1 MPVNSKQQRRGFTLI
16 EMMVSVS
23 IFSIVMLIGTGSIL
37 AVVNANRKAQSIKS
51 VVNNLNFALET
62 MSRNIRVGTTYR
74 CDGNLPNASSASVR
88 RNCKNNGDDHL
99 IIEPQYGSSA
109 TTNDQVI
116 YFYDASQQ
124 ALFRQIGTSGSPVRI
139 TAEEVKLTYVRFF
152 VDGSKLDD
160 EGIQPRVRI
169 LVEGYADVGKERSTF
184 RMQTTVVQRILQ
196 I

>member
-1 MPVNSKQQRRGFTLI
+1 MSVEKKQHQGFSLI
-16 EMMVSVS
+16 EMMVSVT
-23 IFSIVMLIGTGSIL
+23 IFSIVMLIGASSVL
-37 AVVNANRKAQSIKS
+37 AIVNANRKAQSIKS

-74 CDGNLPNASSASVR
+74 CDGNLPNSSSASIR
-88 RNCKNNGDDHL
+88 RNCKNSGDDHL
-99 IIEPQYGSSA
+99 AIESQYGSSA
-109 TTNDQVI
+109 TTDDQLI
-116 YFYDASQQ
+116 YFYDATEQ
-124 ALFRQIGTSGSPVRI
+124 ALFRQIGTSGIPARI
-139 TAEEVKLTYVRFF
+139 TAEEVEITYFRFF

-169 LVEGYADVGKERSTF
+169 LVEGYADVGGERSNF

>member
-1 MPVNSKQQRRGFTLI
+1 MSIVKTQRKGFTLI

-74 CDGNLPNASSASVR
+74 CDGNLPNSSSASVR
-88 RNCKNNGDDHL
+88 RNCKNSGDDHL
-99 IIEPQYGSSA
+99 AIESQYGSPA
-109 TTNDQVI
+109 TTNDQLI
-116 YFYDASQQ
+116 YFYDATEQ
-124 ALFRQIGTSGSPVRI
+124 ALFRQIGTSGAAVRI
-139 TAEEVKLTYVRFF
+139 TAEEVKITYFRFF

-160 EGIQPRVRI
+160 EGIQPRVRM
-169 LVEGYADVGKERSTF
+169 LVEGYADVGSERSTF
-184 RMQTTVVQRILQ
+184 RMQTTITQRLLQ